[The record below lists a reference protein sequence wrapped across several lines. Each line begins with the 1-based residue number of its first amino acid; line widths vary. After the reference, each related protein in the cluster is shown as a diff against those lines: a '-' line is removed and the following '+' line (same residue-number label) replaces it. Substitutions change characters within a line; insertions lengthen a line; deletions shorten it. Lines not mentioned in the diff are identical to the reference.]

1 MQPMKDRL
9 MNGNGNG
16 RYPYQRNGDH
26 ARRMTEIALRGTAL
40 LWDLQADTARN
51 LLEMQANG
59 ARLFGAPDFSRIFHM
74 GTGSDKGMFS
84 MTVDQALSQLR
95 QIDDT
100 VNEVQWQLAQA
111 AERQTQGFA
120 ERLQQSIEELGRR
133 SQEGLDE
140 IRRIARQEAREFRE
154 AVGEHELRPGNGG
167 RATHGVTAEGET
179 AKRRPRARAASKKR
193 ARRRAA

>member
-1 MQPMKDRL
+1 
-9 MNGNGNG
+9 
-16 RYPYQRNGDH
+16 
-26 ARRMTEIALRGTAL
+26 MTEIALRGTAL

-59 ARLFGAPDFSRIFHM
+59 ARLFGVPDFSRIFHI
-74 GTGSDKGMFS
+74 GTGTDKGMFS

-95 QIDDT
+95 QINDT
-100 VNEVQWQLAQA
+100 VNEVQWQLEQA

-120 ERLQQSIEELGRR
+120 ERLQESIEELGRR

-140 IRRIARQEAREFRE
+140 IRRIAKQEAKEFRE
-154 AVGEHELRPGNGG
+154 AVSEHELRPGNGR
-167 RATHGVTAEGET
+167 RATQAATGEGESARGRT
-179 AKRRPRARAASKKR
+179 RARAASKKR

>member
-1 MQPMKDRL
+1 
-9 MNGNGNG
+9 MNENA
-16 RYPYQRNGDH
+16 RQTYQRNGDH

-59 ARLFGAPDFSRIFHM
+59 ARLFGVPDLSRIFHM
-74 GTGSDKGMFS
+74 GVGNDKGMFS
-84 MTVDQALSQLR
+84 LTVDQALRSMR

-140 IRRIARQEAREFRE
+140 IRRIAKQEAKEFRD
-154 AVGEHELRPGNGG
+154 AVSDHQLRAGNGG
-167 RATHGVTAEGET
+167 QPMHAQTAESESARG
-179 AKRRPRARAASKKR
+179 RPRARAAKKR
-193 ARRRAA
+193 RAHRRVA